1 MRICL
6 FSAFLIILSSSLQLS
21 HNTIDLINGRYVLVG
36 SFMDLNNG
44 PTITQ
49 IKLQAPSIIISGCQM
64 IFNQYVASRGRFKIV
79 NVPQWSIMPFGCSDA
94 TKDDKLVA
102 ALNSAVSYLPDENAN
117 FNFKDSKGNI
127 VLTIHMQWYHL

>member
-1 MRICL
+1 
-6 FSAFLIILSSSLQLS
+6 
-21 HNTIDLINGRYVLVG
+21 
-36 SFMDLNNG
+36 MDLNNG

-79 NVPQWSIMPFGCSDA
+79 NVPQWSIMPFGCRDT

-127 VLTIHMQWYHL
+127 VLTIHMQ